1 LLTID
6 DERRQSEIG
15 RLVALCQTYFPGGFA
30 VSPAHLRVTLCAA
43 VAIFR
48 LWTLAAMRAHAT
60 ARGIPVVEVE
70 PALQGRGSGVPLR
83 YPGQGGAL
91 DAGGP
96 SCGRRTPGAG
106 ARGAVRAA

>member
-1 LLTID
+1 MTSVVK
-6 DERRQSEIG
+6 SEIG

-30 VSPAHLRVTLCAA
+30 RSPAHLRVTLCAA

-83 YPGQGGAL
+83 YTGQGAHW
-91 DAGGP
+91 
-96 SCGRRTPGAG
+96 TPEGHRVVAELL
-106 ARGAVRAA
+106 APVLADAVRAP